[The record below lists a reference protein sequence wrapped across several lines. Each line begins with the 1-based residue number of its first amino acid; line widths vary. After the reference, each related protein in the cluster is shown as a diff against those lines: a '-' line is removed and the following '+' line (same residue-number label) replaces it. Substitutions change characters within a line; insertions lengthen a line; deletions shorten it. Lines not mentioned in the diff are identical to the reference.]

1 MELGIIIS
9 IDGSKLKDMRKSV
22 LLVLAILISVSSFVC
37 AQSHMSFMG
46 MELNGLLTDFVTQME
61 LKGFK
66 VFDTDEH
73 SVLMFGRHHGLT
85 AVAEVTAAPISETV
99 YKVIIKYPTNAAL
112 WSSLYMDYVA
122 IRAEIEKTYGRP
134 TEAVERFESP
144 YSEDNKPFEALK
156 EGKATYMAKYIT
168 DGGSVI
174 VQLRY
179 ANHCREVQTIYWDHI
194 NKELYSKES
203 EMLNN

>member
-1 MELGIIIS
+1 M
-9 IDGSKLKDMRKSV
+9 KKSV
-22 LLVLAILISVSSFVC
+22 LLVLTILISVSYFVC
-37 AQSHMSFMG
+37 AQSHMNFMG
-46 MELNGLLTDFVTQME
+46 MELNGSLTDIVSQME

-73 SVLMFGRHHGLT
+73 SVSMLGRHHGLT
-85 AVAEVTAAPISETV
+85 VVAEVAAAPISDTV

-122 IRAEIEKTYGRP
+122 IRAEIEKIYGRP
-134 TEAVERFESP
+134 TEAMERFEPP
-144 YSEDNKPFEALK
+144 YSENNKPFEALR
-156 EGKATYMAKYIT
+156 EGKATYVAKYIT
-168 DGGSVI
+168 DGGSII

-179 ANHCREVQTIYWDHI
+179 AEPCHEVQTIYWDHI
-194 NKELYSKES
+194 NKELYIKES